1 MHVMQLK
8 SGVGHLKVAIKCLN
22 VLMCVEGA
30 NVLVCV
36 KVVERNKDESY
47 FPLLSC
53 ELSMPVKENPDR
65 IESTYIKSL
74 VLFL

>member
-8 SGVGHLKVAIKCLN
+8 SGVSHLKVAIKCLN
-22 VLMCVEGA
+22 VLICVEGA

-36 KVVERNKDESY
+36 KVVERNKVESY
-47 FPLLSC
+47 FSLLCC

-65 IESTYIKSL
+65 IESACIKSL
-74 VLFL
+74 ALFL